1 MAIAQGQ
8 YSGTAGS
15 SPDAPE
21 VSRWRPYVVIAGL
34 VTSFTLVTLLGSLL
48 LSVLH
53 LPQDII
59 RWVAMGVLVIIG
71 IGLISPKF
79 EFLIER
85 PLAFLP
91 KRNVD
96 TRRNGF
102 GVGLALGAVFVPCAG
117 PVLAAIIVAGS
128 TGQIGVGTV
137 LLTVSFAIGVAI
149 PLLFFALAGRGLSER
164 ISAFRRHERGLRIA
178 AGIAMIALAFGLA
191 FNLPAQLQRLVP
203 DYTNGI
209 QQSLTDSDTARKA
222 LDLGGLV
229 NDENRELD
237 QCTDGAAD
245 ARVLRHRAVHQ
256 GHRKLAQ
263 HRRRRWGEPRRSPRQ
278 GGAHRLLGVLVH
290 QLPAFY
296 PARRCVGQGVQGPGA

>member
-1 MAIAQGQ
+1 MELIIIGLLGGLITGISPCILPVLPVIFLTGGTQSARNAPRPMAMAAATPGKFQVGASVAIASGQ
-8 YSGTAGS
+8 YSGTAGTT
-15 SPDAPE
+15 PDAPQ
-21 VSRWRPYVVIAGL
+21 VSRWRPYLVIAGL

-149 PLLFFALAGRGLSER
+149 P
-164 ISAFRRHERGLRIA
+164 A
-178 AGIAMIALAFGLA
+178 AVLCACW
-191 FNLPAQLQRLVP
+191 PRAQRADQRL
-203 DYTNGI
+203 
-209 QQSLTDSDTARKA
+209 
-222 LDLGGLV
+222 
-229 NDENRELD
+229 
-237 QCTDGAAD
+237 
-245 ARVLRHRAVHQ
+245 
-256 GHRKLAQ
+256 
-263 HRRRRWGEPRRSPRQ
+263 
-278 GGAHRLLGVLVH
+278 
-290 QLPAFY
+290 
-296 PARRCVGQGVQGPGA
+296 